1 VRRLGDMKGGTRAA
15 MAIGVGYILGRHK
28 RFRTATMMAAATAV
42 GGTTIG
48 SLAMRRGMKM
58 LGNADVLGKVSPQ
71 LGEIAG
77 TVKGDLLTAGKA
89 AATAA
94 VNNKLDTL
102 TDSIHDRAERVRNAG
117 ALVEEGAGKATSA
130 GRKAGGAGKK
140 AASGAGGAARRAG
153 RGVTGARDEEVE
165 PETDEAQVDEAD
177 EYDEADEAD
186 DYDEANEGGEYDEAD
201 DREPDEEADAAPVR
215 RAAPRRRAPVT
226 RARAGR

>member
-1 VRRLGDMKGGTRAA
+1 MKGGTRAA

-94 VNNKLDTL
+94 VNNKLDTF

-177 EYDEADEAD
+177 EYDEAD

>member
-1 VRRLGDMKGGTRAA
+1 MKGGTRAA

-165 PETDEAQVDEAD
+165 PETDEAQVDEAQV
-177 EYDEADEAD
+177 DEAGDYDEAD
-186 DYDEANEGGEYDEAD
+186 DYDEAGEYDEAD

-215 RAAPRRRAPVT
+215 RAAPQRRAPVT
-226 RARAGR
+226 RARARR

>member
-1 VRRLGDMKGGTRAA
+1 MKGGTRAA
-15 MAIGVGYILGRHK
+15 MAIGVGYMLGRHK

-42 GGTTIG
+42 GGSTVG
-48 SLAMRRGMKM
+48 GVALRRGMKM
-58 LGNADVLGKVSPQ
+58 LGSADVLGKVAPQ
-71 LGEIAG
+71 LGDIAD

-117 ALVEEGAGKATSA
+117 ALVEEGAGKAGSA

-140 AASGAGGAARRAG
+140 AASGGSGAARRAA

-165 PETDEAQVDEAD
+165 PETDEAEVDEAGD
-177 EYDEADEAD
+177 YDEAD
-186 DYDEANEGGEYDEAD
+186 DYDEAGEAREYDEAG
-201 DREPDEEADAAPVR
+201 DREPDEEADAAPTR
-215 RAAPRRRAPVT
+215 RGAPRRRSPVT
-226 RARAGR
+226 RAGARR